1 MRIVIINA
9 LCALLLMIAQ
19 SNFNA
24 SFGVDAMCQFGVIG
38 IVLCCGL
45 VMSPIAS
52 IFSMV
57 LLAFA
62 CDLWAS
68 GPTGLYALVFSLV
81 FILFRAIMS
90 RFRTERVVTMMIFAA
105 IATAV
110 FELLLAIG
118 YGLVYRQTLY
128 LSLFVRRFWLDA
140 ILTALFLPIVM
151 FIVQMLDRLF
161 SSHQKTGLT

>member
-24 SFGVDAMCQFGVIG
+24 SFGVEAMCQFGVIG
-38 IVLCCGL
+38 MVLCCGL

-52 IFSMV
+52 MVSMV
-57 LLAFA
+57 LLAFV

-81 FILFRAIMS
+81 FILFRAIMA
-90 RFRTERVVTMMIFAA
+90 RFRTERVIAMMIFAA
-105 IATAV
+105 IAAAL
-110 FELLLAIG
+110 FEFLLAAG
-118 YGLVYRQTLY
+118 YGVFYRQTVY
-128 LSLFVRRFWLDA
+128 LMLFLRRFWLDA
-140 ILTALFLPIVM
+140 ILTALFLPLVM
-151 FIVQMLDRLF
+151 VIVQLLDRLF
-161 SSHQKTGLT
+161 SSHRKTGLT